1 VLLVARQQQERTAV
15 ARRRLLEAAGELI
28 IERGYVGMTL
38 AAVGERAGYSRGLVT
53 IHFGSKENLLAA
65 LVERITTDWSH
76 RILPPQTE
84 EKSGLDSL
92 LALITAIERQFERD
106 AHHIKL
112 LYALMFEALGTNEF
126 LRRWFI
132 DFYRRQR
139 SDLGNLIRRGIRD
152 GSILPG
158 TIVDDQTTAIIA
170 TLRGIGYLWLL
181 DPGFDPIAALAH
193 LYESTETSLRTAA
206 APSDNISLLDDKL

>member
-1 VLLVARQQQERTAV
+1 M

-28 IERGYVGMTL
+28 TERGYVGMTL

-53 IHFGSKENLLAA
+53 IHFGSKEKLLAA

-76 RILPPQTE
+76 RTLLPQTDG
-84 EKSGLDSL
+84 KPGLDGL
-92 LALITAIERQFERD
+92 LALIAAIQMQFERD

-112 LYALMFEALGTNEF
+112 LYALMFEALGANEF
-126 LRRWFI
+126 LHSWFI
-132 DFYRRQR
+132 DFHRRQR

-181 DPGFDPIAALAH
+181 DPTGFDPIAALAH

-206 APSDNISLLDDKL
+206 ARSDNISLLDDKL